1 MKSVAELCKPRQ
13 SVFSDSTAEFTL
25 NLSNLS
31 EGKIDAEAFFEGN
44 FQTAGMRTLFDV
56 AFKRFT
62 GQSDTGVIKLTQAM
76 GGGKTHNM
84 LALAL
89 LAQNIELRKKILGSA
104 FEELGEIKVLA
115 FSGRENPPYGIWGE
129 LASQLGKTD
138 VFKDLYTPLKA
149 PGEGAWIRLLQG
161 DKILILFD
169 ELPPYLENAKA
180 ITIGNSDL
188 CKVTVTALANLFSA
202 LGKEQLRNACLVFSD
217 LKATY
222 ESGSALLQSSF
233 KELEHEANRVALN
246 IEPVALNSDEIYD
259 ILRTRLFE
267 SIPARTS
274 HDVHEIAVTF
284 KNALEQ
290 ANKSGLSGQSPS
302 VRFTGIKDSYPFHPS
317 IKDLYSRFKEN
328 PNFQQTRGL
337 IRLMRRIIR
346 QFYESKQAESASLVN
361 VYDVDLNSPATLGFI
376 NEINSSL
383 ANAVN
388 HDIAQRGK
396 SVAEDIDARHAE
408 EYGDA
413 FPYAQNVSRLLFMSS
428 LNEVKLGINGL
439 TESDILGYLCEPG
452 VDLNQYKK
460 ALEEI
465 ILRSWYLKMDNRGR
479 YYYQNTKNMVAQ
491 MNTLVDS
498 YSNEEAKA
506 ELIKFLTVLFQP
518 SVKNCYEKLYVM
530 PAVDEIRLERDKV
543 SLVIFE
549 PYATGGLHPDLKS
562 FYENCSFKNR
572 VMFLSGQKSLLEKL
586 YENSKKRMAVEQ
598 LIKDMESEHVPAS
611 DQQYMEAGNQR
622 DKATMALIS
631 TIVQTFETLYYPVKG
646 GLTSDEIRFQ
656 YVGNSLKGEEQI
668 AQLLSEARKYADYTD
683 DSANLEI
690 LRKKCEQRIF
700 TQKEMPWNQILERA
714 ATETAWQ
721 WYHPGQMDALLS
733 DCKKRDKWREVG
745 GYIQKGP
752 FPKEPTD
759 AQIELQ
765 NYNKATHEFTLR
777 VRPIHGATV
786 YYEIGAEPSS
796 ASPKAPSP
804 FVTTEPELYFLC
816 VDESDDPHPTG
827 KARRYLC
834 KAPLFHEQRGTSG
847 GNVMRL
853 ETHPKYEI
861 RYTTDGSNPKENGG
875 VYNGEFPI
883 PKDAKFVR
891 VAVFY
896 HDELVEEKDIPVSKT
911 PQRNL
916 PKIKE
921 DIPLE
926 YTLKSMKKCG
936 GTRATYDELENIRK
950 VPGAKIRRFTAII
963 EQKDAPENYVEI
975 STEKVPYDVPRLLE
989 VIDMIRSGA
998 FAGTEVNVEL
1008 EYKTML
1014 FLTGRDFLTWMDQMR
1029 RDMNAV
1035 TKDGNI
1041 RQ

>member
-89 LAQNIELRKKILGSA
+89 LARNIELRKKILGSA

-129 LASQLGKTD
+129 LAAQLGKAD
-138 VFKDLYTPLKA
+138 VFKDLYTPLQA

-169 ELPPYLENAKA
+169 ELPPYLENAKS

-202 LGKEQLRNACLVFSD
+202 LGKEQLRNVCLVFSD

-302 VRFTGIKDSYPFHPS
+302 VRFSGIKDSYPFHPS

-346 QFYESKQAESASLVN
+346 QFYESKQAESAFLVN

-439 TESDILGYLCEPG
+439 TESDILYIRCQWLAIHT
-452 VDLNQYKK
+452 KK
-460 ALEEI
+460 
-465 ILRSWYLKMDNRGR
+465 W
-479 YYYQNTKNMVAQ
+479 
-491 MNTLVDS
+491 
-498 YSNEEAKA
+498 
-506 ELIKFLTVLFQP
+506 
-518 SVKNCYEKLYVM
+518 
-530 PAVDEIRLERDKV
+530 
-543 SLVIFE
+543 
-549 PYATGGLHPDLKS
+549 
-562 FYENCSFKNR
+562 
-572 VMFLSGQKSLLEKL
+572 
-586 YENSKKRMAVEQ
+586 
-598 LIKDMESEHVPAS
+598 
-611 DQQYMEAGNQR
+611 
-622 DKATMALIS
+622 
-631 TIVQTFETLYYPVKG
+631 
-646 GLTSDEIRFQ
+646 
-656 YVGNSLKGEEQI
+656 
-668 AQLLSEARKYADYTD
+668 
-683 DSANLEI
+683 
-690 LRKKCEQRIF
+690 
-700 TQKEMPWNQILERA
+700 
-714 ATETAWQ
+714 
-721 WYHPGQMDALLS
+721 
-733 DCKKRDKWREVG
+733 
-745 GYIQKGP
+745 
-752 FPKEPTD
+752 
-759 AQIELQ
+759 
-765 NYNKATHEFTLR
+765 YNK
-777 VRPIHGATV
+777 
-786 YYEIGAEPSS
+786 
-796 ASPKAPSP
+796 
-804 FVTTEPELYFLC
+804 
-816 VDESDDPHPTG
+816 
-827 KARRYLC
+827 
-834 KAPLFHEQRGTSG
+834 
-847 GNVMRL
+847 
-853 ETHPKYEI
+853 
-861 RYTTDGSNPKENGG
+861 KEN
-875 VYNGEFPI
+875 
-883 PKDAKFVR
+883 
-891 VAVFY
+891 
-896 HDELVEEKDIPVSKT
+896 
-911 PQRNL
+911 
-916 PKIKE
+916 
-921 DIPLE
+921 
-926 YTLKSMKKCG
+926 
-936 GTRATYDELENIRK
+936 TR
-950 VPGAKIRRFTAII
+950 
-963 EQKDAPENYVEI
+963 
-975 STEKVPYDVPRLLE
+975 
-989 VIDMIRSGA
+989 
-998 FAGTEVNVEL
+998 
-1008 EYKTML
+1008 
-1014 FLTGRDFLTWMDQMR
+1014 
-1029 RDMNAV
+1029 
-1035 TKDGNI
+1035 
-1041 RQ
+1041 